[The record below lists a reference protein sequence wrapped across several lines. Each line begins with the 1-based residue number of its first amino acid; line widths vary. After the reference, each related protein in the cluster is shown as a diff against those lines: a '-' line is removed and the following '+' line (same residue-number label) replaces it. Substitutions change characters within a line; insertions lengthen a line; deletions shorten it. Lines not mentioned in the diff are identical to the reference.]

1 MQSLSVPRWRSVP
14 RDAVALREFDGEF
27 VVRNESTGNSH
38 LLGLLAGRVLV
49 VLLDARG
56 SLDAAE
62 IASHLDTTVSPVET
76 GEAYDAVEEVLAEF
90 CRLGLADIES
100 T

>member
-1 MQSLSVPRWRSVP
+1 VPRYEI
-14 RDAVALREFDGEF
+14 ALREWDGEF

-38 LLGLLAGRVLV
+38 LLGLLAGRVLS

-56 SLDAAE
+56 PLGAAE
-62 IASHLDTTVSPVET
+62 IATRLDTAVLPMET
-76 GEAYDAVEEVLAEF
+76 GQTHDAVEEVLAEF
-90 CRLGLADIES
+90 CRLGLAEPES